1 MRILSNTPDMLILE
15 DRPVFW
21 AIVLAIMVLIGL
33 GFFLGGIFGGEIL
46 LLIWGAGFGGIAL
59 ALLWALRRT
68 RVYLDRR
75 NDLVE
80 IRTQGAKRMSSQR
93 FRLGDLH
100 SAEVQTSGGNTF
112 RVALSSP
119 NLRAWYRRVVPTKA
133 ALRVR
138 APPKPSMPGFLPI
151 LDSRPSRQYDAPN
164 PEVTTDFR
172 SRISRDRHPS
182 ARFRPRVRLA
192 FGGSLPRL
200 GA

>member
-112 RVALSSP
+112 RVALSFAEP
-119 NLRAWYRRVVPTKA
+119 TGLVPTRGA
-133 ALRVR
+133 YE
-138 APPKPSMPGFLPI
+138 S
-151 LDSRPSRQYDAPN
+151 STS
-164 PEVTTDFR
+164 
-172 SRISRDRHPS
+172 S
-182 ARFRPRVRLA
+182 ARAAEAINAWLSA
-192 FGGSLPRL
+192 HS
-200 GA
+200 